1 MKITTALAVA
11 VGLAGLAACQQT
23 PQANNMAENT
33 AMNETANV
41 EMTANTMNEAMPM
54 GNETNAVDTNAG
66 GNAATNNT
74 TTNTY

>member
-23 PQANNMAENT
+23 PQANNEAENM
-33 AMNETANV
+33 ALNETANV
-41 EMTANTMNEAMPM
+41 EMTANTMEAAPVT
-54 GNETNAVDTNAG
+54 NETNAVETNAG
-66 GNAATNNT
+66 GNATTNNT